1 MVRILA
7 TSVAALCLTATA
19 AAAAQDGHDAFAD
32 LCMANRDAVQVREAV
47 VADGWVLTSEEVG
60 AQTHPLIGLTTEVW
74 TKPSA
79 GAASHA
85 LFIAFGR
92 VAGAEFGSP
101 IPMDMCLVVAP
112 GITAADAAARIE
124 GVLGFAANAST
135 GGWMVSR
142 SGRRFQAEND
152 LADASADV
160 ITEAAATQDVRML
173 AAIPGEGLAIYLQMI
188 PVAGRD

>member
-19 AAAAQDGHDAFAD
+19 AVAQDGRDAFSD
-32 LCMANRDAVQVREAV
+32 LCLANRDTVQVREAV

-60 AQTHPLIGLTTEVW
+60 ARTHPLVGLTTEVW
-74 TKPSA
+74 TKSSA
-79 GAASHA
+79 GAAPPA

-112 GITAADAAARIE
+112 GITAADAGARIE
-124 GVLGFAANAST
+124 GVLGFAPNAST

-142 SGRRFQAEND
+142 NGRHFQAENE

-160 ITEAAATQDVRML
+160 ITEAAATRDVRMVAVL
-173 AAIPGEGLAIYLQMI
+173 PGEGLAIYLQMI

>member
-7 TSVAALCLTATA
+7 TSVAALCLTATT
-19 AAAAQDGHDAFAD
+19 AAAQDGRDAFAD
-32 LCMANRDAVQVREAV
+32 LCMANRDIAKVREAV
-47 VADGWVLTSEEVG
+47 VADGWVLTSEEVA
-60 AQTHPLIGLTTEVW
+60 AQTHPLVGLTTEVW

-79 GAASHA
+79 GAASPA

-101 IPMDMCLVVAP
+101 IPMDMCLVVTP
-112 GITAADAAARIE
+112 GITAADAAASIQSELR
-124 GVLGFAANAST
+124 FAPNAST

-142 SGRRFQAEND
+142 NGRRFQAENE

-160 ITEAAATQDVRML
+160 ITEAAATRDVRML
-173 AAIPGEGLAIYLQMI
+173 AAMPGNGLAIYLQMI

>member
-19 AAAAQDGHDAFAD
+19 AVAQDGRDAFTD
-32 LCMANRDAVQVREAV
+32 LCLTNRDAVQVREAV

-60 AQTHPLIGLTTEVW
+60 AQTHPLVGLTTEVW
-74 TKPSA
+74 TRLSA
-79 GAASHA
+79 GATFPA
-85 LFIAFGR
+85 LFIVFGR

-124 GVLGFAANAST
+124 GVLGFAPNAST

-142 SGRRFQAEND
+142 NGQSFQAEND

-160 ITEAAATQDVRML
+160 ITEAAAKRDVRML
-173 AAIPGEGLAIYLQMI
+173 AAIPGDGLAIYLQMI
-188 PVAGRD
+188 PVASGD